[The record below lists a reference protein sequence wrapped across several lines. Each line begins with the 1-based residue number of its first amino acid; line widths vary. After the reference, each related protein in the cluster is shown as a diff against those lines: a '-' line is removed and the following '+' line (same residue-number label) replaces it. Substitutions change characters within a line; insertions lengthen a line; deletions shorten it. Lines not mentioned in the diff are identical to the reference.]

1 MLAYEVIQA
10 FDLPIPIV
18 GKVKRREFGNRNFIL
33 VAARFF
39 IRQPKENGRHAFLRF
54 PDAFHCGQFGGLVFH
69 RVQAVQVTRNNLQR
83 NQKRSQVHTGFDT
96 RHHLCTTITPQPA
109 VA

>member
-33 VAARFF
+33 VAAGFF
-39 IRQPKENGRHAFLRF
+39 VGQPKQNGRHAFLRL
-54 PDAFHCGQFGGLVFH
+54 PDTLHRRQLGRLVFH
-69 RVQAVQVTRNNLQR
+69 RVQTMQVTRNNLQR